1 MSGSSLYLSLILEN
15 SALGLQ
21 LHSLMFIASTLSIQ
35 FLSLIFVT
43 FALPSNAAEICCFKI
58 PHFLLNLTSADW
70 PKIPQCYAMP
80 AFVNFLQPIKTSTSI
95 SLRCLSDGSYITA
108 LEKERKKKRK
118 KERKRKKTTTT
129 KKKNP
134 FFNHSLSGTEHG
146 RSRPKLG
153 DVSSY
158 FSVSCR

>member
-1 MSGSSLYLSLILEN
+1 M
-15 SALGLQ
+15 A
-21 LHSLMFIASTLSIQ
+21 
-35 FLSLIFVT
+35 
-43 FALPSNAAEICCFKI
+43 
-58 PHFLLNLTSADW
+58 
-70 PKIPQCYAMP
+70 

-108 LEKERKKKRK
+108 LEKE
-118 KERKRKKTTTT
+118 KEKTTTK

-153 DVSSY
+153 DVSSD

>member
-1 MSGSSLYLSLILEN
+1 MSKSSLYLSLILEN
-15 SALGLQ
+15 SALWLQ
-21 LHSLMFIASTLSIQ
+21 LHSLMFVTCTLSIQ

-43 FALPSNAAEICCFKI
+43 FALSSNAAEICCFKI
-58 PHFLLNLTSADW
+58 PRFLLNLTSADW
-70 PKIPQCYAMP
+70 PRIPQCYAMP

-108 LEKERKKKRK
+108 LGKEKKKEEEK
-118 KERKRKKTTTT
+118 KGEKKTTTK

-134 FFNHSLSGTEHG
+134 FFNHSLSGTEQG
-146 RSRPKLG
+146 RPRPKLG
-153 DVSSY
+153 DVSSD